1 MYDFV
6 MRINK
11 LNEQIYIHDQ
21 TGKKQQK
28 IIDNRPIVF
37 PQIRPQNKLL
47 EKIKASANLS
57 VRIQAA
63 SVYKQ
68 ARTYSR

>member
-1 MYDFV
+1 MI
-6 MRINK
+6 RLTK
-11 LNEQIYIHDQ
+11 
-21 TGKKQQK
+21 KKQQK

-68 ARTYSR
+68 ARAYSR